1 MNICRGNLPE
11 YGIGREGS
19 EMRKTVWRGLAA
31 LLACAML
38 TACGPL
44 LFGGG
49 AAVMADQV
57 AEDEKGGDGL
67 F

>member
-1 MNICRGNLPE
+1 MK
-11 YGIGREGS
+11 GIR
-19 EMRKTVWRGLAA
+19 MRKTIWTILAMVAGCAA
-31 LLACAML
+31 L
-38 TACGPL
+38 TGCGPL

-57 AEDEKGGDGL
+57 AEDQKGGDGL

>member
-1 MNICRGNLPE
+1 MLKSIRVTAML
-11 YGIGREGS
+11 
-19 EMRKTVWRGLAA
+19 LAA
-31 LLACAML
+31 CLGL

-49 AAVMADQV
+49 AAVVADQV
-57 AEDEKGGDGL
+57 AEDQNGGDGL